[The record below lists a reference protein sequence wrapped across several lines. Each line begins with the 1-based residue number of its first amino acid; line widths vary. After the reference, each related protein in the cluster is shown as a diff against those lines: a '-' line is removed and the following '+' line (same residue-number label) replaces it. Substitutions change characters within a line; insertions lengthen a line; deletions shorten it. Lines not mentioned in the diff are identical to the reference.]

1 MNDALWSR
9 YRATGDADAR
19 AQLLNSYLGLVHHAA
34 REIAARTPALELGDL
49 LSAGTLGLMRALDSF
64 DVSRGLAFSTYA
76 MTRIR
81 GSILDDLR
89 ARDWTP
95 RSVRTK
101 SRQHAAA
108 VARLEGQLGRSPDP
122 SEIAAEL
129 GLDLPTYWS
138 WQSAMEST
146 AMVSIH
152 GSPLAD
158 NDGATLEETLDN
170 PNALLPGDELEAEE
184 QRALLRA
191 AIAELPEKER
201 KVLALYFFEEL
212 TLKQIGEVL
221 KLTESRVCQI
231 RTQTLRKLR
240 ARLSASSSAGSSART
255 RVA

>member
-1 MNDALWSR
+1 MTDALWSR
-9 YRATGDADAR
+9 YRANGDADAR
-19 AQLLNSYLGLVHHAA
+19 TQLLEQYLGLVHHAA
-34 REIAARTPALELGDL
+34 REIGARTPAMELGDL
-49 LSAGTLGLMRALDSF
+49 VSAGTLGLMRALDSF

-95 RSVRTK
+95 RSVRSK

-108 VARLEGQLGRSPDP
+108 VAQLERRHGRAPKP
-122 SEIAAEL
+122 REIAGAL
-129 GLDLPTYWS
+129 GLDLPTYWTWHS
-138 WQSAMEST
+138 AIQST
-146 AMVSIH
+146 TMVSIH
-152 GSPLAD
+152 ESPVETD
-158 NDGATLEETLDN
+158 DGATIEETLDN
-170 PNALLPGDELEAEE
+170 PDAPLPGEELEAEE
-184 QRALLRA
+184 QRELLRA

-201 KVLALYFFEEL
+201 TVLALYFFEEL

-240 ARLSASSSAGSSART
+240 GRLSPTR

>member
-1 MNDALWSR
+1 MTAALWSR

-19 AQLLNSYLGLVHHAA
+19 AQLLEQHLGLVHHAA
-34 REIAARTPALELGDL
+34 REIGARTPAMEVGDL
-49 LSAGTLGLMRALDSF
+49 VSAGTLGLMRALETF

-95 RSVRTK
+95 RSVRAK

-108 VARLEGQLGRSPDP
+108 VARLEGQLGRAPEP
-122 SEIAAEL
+122 REVAGAL
-129 GLDLPTYWS
+129 GIDLPTYWS
-138 WQSAMEST
+138 WHSAISCLGT
-146 AMVSIH
+146 VSIH
-152 GSPLAD
+152 ESPAVAD
-158 NDGATLEETLDN
+158 DGATFEETLDD
-170 PNALLPGDELEAEE
+170 PDATLPGDELEAEE
-184 QRALLRA
+184 QREALRA

-231 RTQTLRKLR
+231 RTQILRKLR
-240 ARLSASSSAGSSART
+240 ARLSPTS

>member
-1 MNDALWSR
+1 MTDALWSR
-9 YRATGDADAR
+9 YRATRDPDAR
-19 AQLLNSYLGLVHHAA
+19 AQLLDRYLGLVHHAA
-34 REIAARTPALELGDL
+34 REFAARTPALELGDL
-49 LSAGTLGLMRALDSF
+49 LGAGTLGLMRALDTF
-64 DVSRGLAFSTYA
+64 DLSRGLAFSTYA

-95 RSVRTK
+95 RSVRSK

-108 VARLEGQLGRSPDP
+108 VARLERQFGRAPEP
-122 SEIAAEL
+122 REIAGEL
-129 GLDLPTYWS
+129 GIDLPTYWT
-138 WQSAMEST
+138 WLST
-146 AMVSIH
+146 IEGTSVLSIH
-152 GSPLAD
+152 ESPVAD
-158 NDGATLEETLDN
+158 TDGGTLEETLDN
-170 PNALLPGDELEAEE
+170 PDAELPGDAMELDE
-184 QRALLRA
+184 QREQLRI
-191 AIAELPEKER
+191 AIAELPDKER

-240 ARLSASSSAGSSART
+240 ARLSPVSREAS

>member
-1 MNDALWSR
+1 MTDALWSR

-19 AQLLNSYLGLVHHAA
+19 AQLLDKYLGLVHHAA
-34 REIAARTPALELGDL
+34 REFAARTPALELGDL
-49 LSAGTLGLMRALDSF
+49 LGAGTLGLMRALDTF
-64 DVSRGLAFSTYA
+64 DLSRGLAFSTYA

-95 RSVRTK
+95 RSVRAK

-108 VARLEGQLGRSPDP
+108 VARLERQFGRAPKP
-122 SEIAAEL
+122 REIAGEL
-129 GLDLPTYWS
+129 GIDLPTYWTWLS
-138 WQSAMEST
+138 TMEGTSI
-146 AMVSIH
+146 VSIH
-152 GSPLAD
+152 ESPVAD
-158 NDGATLEETLDN
+158 NDGGTLEETLDN
-170 PNALLPGDELEAEE
+170 PEAVLPGDDVEAEE
-184 QRALLRA
+184 QRELLRA
-191 AIAELPEKER
+191 AIAELPDKER

-240 ARLSASSSAGSSART
+240 SRLLSSSSA

>member
-1 MNDALWSR
+1 MTDALWSR

-19 AQLLNSYLGLVHHAA
+19 ALLLDKYLGLVHHAA
-34 REIAARTPALELGDL
+34 REFAMRTPALELSDL
-49 LSAGTLGLMRALDSF
+49 LGAGTLGLMRALDTF
-64 DVSRGLAFSTYA
+64 DLSRGLAFSTYA

-95 RSVRTK
+95 RSVRAK
-101 SRQHAAA
+101 NRQHAAA
-108 VARLEGQLGRSPDP
+108 VARLERQFGRAPKQR
-122 SEIAAEL
+122 EIAGEL
-129 GLDLPTYWS
+129 GIDLPTYWTWVS
-138 WQSAMEST
+138 TMEGTSV
-146 AMVSIH
+146 VSIH
-152 GSPLAD
+152 ESPIAD
-158 NDGATLEETLDN
+158 NDGGTLEETLDN
-170 PNALLPGDELEAEE
+170 PEAMLPGDALEADEE
-184 QRALLRA
+184 RELLRA

-201 KVLALYFFEEL
+201 TVLALYFFEEL

-240 ARLSASSSAGSSART
+240 ARLSPAC

>member
-1 MNDALWSR
+1 MTDALWTR

-19 AQLLNSYLGLVHHAA
+19 AQLLDKYLGLVHYAA
-34 REIAARTPALELGDL
+34 RECAARTPAIELGEL
-49 LSAGTLGLMRALDSF
+49 LSAGTLGLMRALDTF

-95 RSVRTK
+95 RSVRLK
-101 SRQHAAA
+101 SRQQAAA
-108 VARLEGQLGRSPDP
+108 VASLEQKLGRAPEP
-122 SEIAAEL
+122 AEVAAAL

-138 WQSAMEST
+138 WQSAMQGTSM
-146 AMVSIH
+146 ASIH
-152 GSPLAD
+152 DSPAD
-158 NDGATLEETLDN
+158 GDDGATLEETLDN
-170 PNALLPGDELEAEE
+170 RDALLPGDALEAEE
-184 QRALLRA
+184 QHALLRA

-240 ARLSASSSAGSSART
+240 NRLSPAS

>member
-19 AQLLNSYLGLVHHAA
+19 AQLLQHHLGLVHHAA
-34 REIAARTPALELGDL
+34 REIAARTPALELEDL
-49 LSAGTLGLMRALDSF
+49 VSAGTLGLMRALETF

-95 RSVRTK
+95 RSVRAK
-101 SRQHAAA
+101 SRQQSAA
-108 VARLEGQLGRSPDP
+108 VARLEGQLGRSPEHR
-122 SEIAAEL
+122 EIAEAL
-129 GLDLPTYWS
+129 GLDLETYWTWLS
-138 WQSAMEST
+138 TMEGTS
-146 AMVSIH
+146 MVSIH
-152 GSPLAD
+152 DSPVAD
-158 NDGATLEETLDN
+158 SDGTTLEETLND
-170 PNALLPGDELEAEE
+170 PDALLPGDEMEADE
-184 QRALLRA
+184 QRELLRA
-191 AIAELPEKER
+191 AMAELPDKEKT
-201 KVLALYFFEEL
+201 VLALYFYEEL

-231 RTQTLRKLR
+231 RAQTLRKLR
-240 ARLSASSSAGSSART
+240 ARLLSSSSA

>member
-1 MNDALWSR
+1 MTDALWSH

-19 AQLLNSYLGLVHHAA
+19 TQLLEKYLGLVHHAA
-34 REIAARTPALELGDL
+34 REIGARTPAMEVGDL
-49 LSAGTLGLMRALDSF
+49 VSAGTLGLMRALETF

-95 RSVRTK
+95 RSVRAK

-108 VARLEGQLGRSPDP
+108 VARLEGQLGRAPEP
-122 SEIAAEL
+122 REVAGAL
-129 GLDLPTYWS
+129 GIDLSTYWS
-138 WQSAMEST
+138 WQSAMASH

-152 GSPLAD
+152 ESPAAAD
-158 NDGATLEETLDN
+158 DGATFEETLDD
-170 PNALLPGDELEAEE
+170 PDALLPGDALEAVE
-184 QRALLRA
+184 QRELLRA

-231 RTQTLRKLR
+231 RTQILRKLR
-240 ARLSASSSAGSSART
+240 ARLSPAA

>member
-1 MNDALWSR
+1 MTDALWSR

-19 AQLLNSYLGLVHHAA
+19 AQLLDKYLGLVHHAA
-34 REIAARTPALELGDL
+34 REFTSRTPALELGDL
-49 LSAGTLGLMRALDSF
+49 LGAGTLGLMRALDTF
-64 DVSRGLAFSTYA
+64 DLSRGLAFSTYA

-95 RSVRTK
+95 RSVRSK

-108 VARLEGQLGRSPDP
+108 VARLEGQLGRAPKP
-122 SEIAAEL
+122 REIAGAL
-129 GLDLPTYWS
+129 GIDLPAYWTWVS
-138 WQSAMEST
+138 TMEGTSV
-146 AMVSIH
+146 VSIH
-152 GSPLAD
+152 ESPMAD
-158 NDGATLEETLDN
+158 NDGGTLEETLDN
-170 PNALLPGDELEAEE
+170 PEAELPGEAIEAEE
-184 QRALLRA
+184 QREQLRV
-191 AIAELPEKER
+191 AIAELPDKER

-240 ARLSASSSAGSSART
+240 ARLSPAGREAS

>member
-1 MNDALWSR
+1 MTDALWAR

-19 AQLLNSYLGLVHHAA
+19 TQLLEQYLGLVHHAA
-34 REIAARTPALELGDL
+34 REVAARTPAMELGDL
-49 LSAGTLGLMRALDSF
+49 VSAGTFGLMRALDTF
-64 DVSRGLAFSTYA
+64 DMSRGLAFSTYA

-95 RSVRTK
+95 RSVRAK

-108 VARLEGQLGRSPDP
+108 VARFEGQHGRAPEP
-122 SEIAAEL
+122 REIAEAM
-129 GLDLPTYWS
+129 GIDLPTYWA
-138 WQSAMEST
+138 WQSSIEGAS
-146 AMVSIH
+146 MVSIH
-152 GSPLAD
+152 ESAVASDEGVP
-158 NDGATLEETLDN
+158 LEETLDN
-170 PNALLPGDELEAEE
+170 PDAVLPGDALEAEE

-191 AIAELPEKER
+191 AIAELPDKER

-240 ARLSASSSAGSSART
+240 DRLSPT
-255 RVA
+255 CRVA

>member
-1 MNDALWSR
+1 MTDALWSH

-19 AQLLNSYLGLVHHAA
+19 TQLLEGYLGLVHHAA
-34 REIAARTPALELGDL
+34 REIAKRTPALELGDL
-49 LSAGTLGLMRALDSF
+49 LSAGTLGLMRAMETF

-95 RSVRTK
+95 RSVRAK
-101 SRQHAAA
+101 SRQQAAA
-108 VARLEGQLGRSPDP
+108 VARLEHQHGRTPEP
-122 SEIAAEL
+122 REIAEAL
-129 GLDLPTYWS
+129 GIDLPTYWA
-138 WQSAMEST
+138 WQSTMEGTSV
-146 AMVSIH
+146 VSIH
-152 GSPLAD
+152 ESPVTD
-158 NDGATLEETLDN
+158 SDGATLEETLDN
-170 PNALLPGDELEAEE
+170 PDAALPDDALLADE

-191 AIAELPEKER
+191 AIAELPDRER
-201 KVLALYFFEEL
+201 QVLALYFFEGL

-240 ARLSASSSAGSSART
+240 ARLSPAC